1 MLVLSFHMF
10 LQVLENDIADI
21 SKRILGVIVSVATHK
36 HDLLISSYLF

>member
-21 SKRILGVIVSVATHK
+21 SKRILGGIVSVATHK
-36 HDLLISSYLF
+36 YDCLISSYLF